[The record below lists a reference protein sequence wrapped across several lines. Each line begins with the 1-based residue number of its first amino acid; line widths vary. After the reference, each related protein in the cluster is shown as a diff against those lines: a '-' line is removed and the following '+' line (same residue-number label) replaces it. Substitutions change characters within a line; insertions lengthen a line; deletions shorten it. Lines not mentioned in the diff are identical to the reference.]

1 MWFSTGVKLMIKFTE
16 VSKSFGPLLAVN
28 AFSCHIKAGE
38 IFGLVGPD
46 GAGKTTIMRLL
57 VNLIDPDSGSIIIDA
72 LPPHRFPR
80 GKLGYMPQKFSLYGD
95 LTISENLNFFASL
108 YSLDPST
115 IQQRSREILRLTG
128 LSGFE
133 NRMAD
138 NLSGGMKQ
146 KLALSSA
153 LLTRPQ
159 VMILDEPTY
168 GVDPPSRKE
177 FWQILYRLNQ
187 EGITIVISTPYMD
200 EAELCHRVALLN
212 GGQMLQCD
220 SPSALK
226 QIFAGQ
232 VVEVRAD
239 ISDPYFFDDCRLV
252 LDSSYYY
259 HRFHLWTKEHPQV
272 FQLLEEY
279 AFYKDITELELKYI
293 SPGMEDVFAFL
304 AEPRLGPE
312 RFGNQQ

>member
-153 LLTRPQ
+153 LLPRSSSSYLSSLVLGNRGDGEYNPGHGPLMAADPA
-159 VMILDEPTY
+159 VSGMSSPDPAVAEPTCLLTL
-168 GVDPPSRKE
+168 VC
-177 FWQILYRLNQ
+177 
-187 EGITIVISTPYMD
+187 ST
-200 EAELCHRVALLN
+200 EAAPAALEV
-212 GGQMLQCD
+212 
-220 SPSALK
+220 LK
-226 QIFAGQ
+226 QHGAQ
-232 VVEVRAD
+232 V
-239 ISDPYFFDDCRLV
+239 
-252 LDSSYYY
+252 
-259 HRFHLWTKEHPQV
+259 
-272 FQLLEEY
+272 
-279 AFYKDITELELKYI
+279 
-293 SPGMEDVFAFL
+293 
-304 AEPRLGPE
+304 
-312 RFGNQQ
+312 